1 MKDNG
6 LEDQAVE
13 ILGIAL
19 TTDSEKTFSERSLIN
34 LAGYEM
40 SKRAA

>member
-1 MKDNG
+1 M
-6 LEDQAVE
+6 
-13 ILGIAL
+13 GIST
-19 TTDSEKTFSERSLIN
+19 TTDSEKTFSEKSLMN

>member
-1 MKDNG
+1 M
-6 LEDQAVE
+6 
-13 ILGIAL
+13 GISM
-19 TTDSEKTFSERSLIN
+19 TTDSEKTFSEKNLMN